1 MNAPLP
7 SHLKF
12 DLQGLATAISHSH
25 ADDKLANALTPPQ
38 WEALAPYLQP
48 VALAQS
54 QVLFSRGDM
63 DRTLYFIEEGNL
75 SVHYEDSKGRVRLA
89 IVTAGSVLGEAG
101 FFSHQARTATV
112 QAGSACKLWGL
123 TALRFSE
130 LSNRQPEAALGVAM
144 AAGAVMAKRLANKRR
159 RIAST

>member
-7 SHLKF
+7 SNFKF
-12 DLQGLATAISHSH
+12 DMQGLILAITHSH
-25 ADDKLANALTPPQ
+25 ADDKLANALTAAQ

-48 VALAQS
+48 VALTQG

-63 DRTLYFIEEGNL
+63 DRTLYFIEEGSL

-89 IVTAGSVLGEAG
+89 IVGAGSVLGEAG

-112 QAGSACKLWGL
+112 QAGSACKLWGM

-130 LSNRQPEAALGVAM
+130 LSNRQPDAALAVAM
-144 AAGAVMAKRLANKRR
+144 AGGAVMAKRLSNRRR

>member
-7 SHLKF
+7 SNLKF
-12 DLQGLATAISHSH
+12 DMQGVILAIAHSH
-25 ADDKLANALTPPQ
+25 ADDKLVNALTPAQ

-48 VALAQS
+48 VALAQG
-54 QVLFSRGDM
+54 QVLFSRGDV
-63 DRTLYFIEEGNL
+63 DRTLYFIETGTL

-89 IVTAGSVLGEAG
+89 IVAAGSVLGEAG
-101 FFSHQARTATV
+101 FFSRQARTATV

-130 LSNRQPEAALGVAM
+130 LSNRQPEAALTVAM
-144 AAGAVMAKRLANKRR
+144 ASGAVMAKRLSNRRR

>member
-12 DLQGLATAISHSH
+12 DMQGLILAIAHCH
-25 ADDKLANALTPPQ
+25 AEDQLANALTPAH
-38 WEALAPYLQP
+38 WETLAPYLQP
-48 VALAQS
+48 VALSQS
-54 QVLFSRGDM
+54 QVLFSRGDV
-63 DRTLYFIEEGNL
+63 DRTLYFIESGNL

-89 IVTAGSVLGEAG
+89 IVVAGSVIGEAG
-101 FFSHQARTATV
+101 FFSHQPRTATV

-130 LSNRQPEAALGVAM
+130 LSNRQPEIALGVAM
-144 AAGAVMAKRLANKRR
+144 ASGAVMARRLSNRRR
-159 RIAST
+159 RIAAT

>member
-7 SHLKF
+7 SNFKF
-12 DLQGLATAISHSH
+12 DMQGLISAIAHTS
-25 ADDKLANALTPPQ
+25 AEDQLANALTPAH
-38 WEALAPYLQP
+38 WETFAPYLQP
-48 VALAQS
+48 VALTQS

-63 DRTLYFIEEGNL
+63 DRTLYFIESGSL
-75 SVHYEDSKGRVRLA
+75 SVHYEDSKGRVRLG
-89 IVTAGSVLGEAG
+89 IVSAGSVIGEAG

-130 LSNRQPEAALGVAM
+130 LANRQPEIALGVAM
-144 AAGAVMAKRLANKRR
+144 ACGAVMAKRLSNRRR
-159 RIAST
+159 RIVAT